1 VLLLGI
7 KIQHG
12 PTAQHKSRRKM
23 AGDWIKMRC
32 NLWDDPRIARICDLC
47 ECGEAEAIGAL
58 YWLWATADQH
68 TETGILAGLTL
79 KAIDRK
85 TGVQGFGDSL
95 VAIGWLA
102 DHPEGVRIVDFDV
115 HNGASAKKRSETARR
130 VARHRDA
137 NPEPPTPKNND
148 DVTLAALQNEYK
160 SDTHALAREEKRR
173 DIKQNTDTEKMARKR
188 AAASLLVSIDDLVSE
203 GVDKQ
208 SAADWL
214 CARKAKGLPLTPTAW
229 QQAKDEAKKA
239 GMTVA
244 EAIKT
249 AAGNGWAGFKAS
261 WVQEAARAYTQNQNH
276 TKASAQSVASTELA
290 DAFFERQAE
299 AKKAAVPMPEAVRDK
314 MRALG
319 VKLTI

>member
-1 VLLLGI
+1 
-7 KIQHG
+7 
-12 PTAQHKSRRKM
+12 
-23 AGDWIKMRC
+23 
-32 NLWDDPRIARICDLC
+32 
-47 ECGEAEAIGAL
+47 
-58 YWLWATADQH
+58 
-68 TETGILAGLTL
+68 
-79 KAIDRK
+79 
-85 TGVQGFGDSL
+85 
-95 VAIGWLA
+95 
-102 DHPEGVRIVDFDV
+102 
-115 HNGASAKKRSETARR
+115 
-130 VARHRDA
+130 
-137 NPEPPTPKNND
+137 
-148 DVTLAALQNEYK
+148 
-160 SDTHALAREEKRR
+160 
-173 DIKQNTDTEKMARKR
+173 MARKR

-261 WVQEAARAYTQNQNH
+261 WVQEEARAYTQNQNH